1 MTPSLKDQAVGILQ
15 PALLI
20 ILGVYHFAA
29 TVVTALLTGNL
40 ALLTNISALREK
52 AFTRLWTAHA
62 DELSLEMPA
71 PLDPLV
77 KSLHGRVLDIGP
89 GTGSQLNRYNTDAAV
104 EMIYA
109 AEPAVDLHAEL
120 AKNAEKAGLR
130 DRYKILS
137 CGAEPESLIP
147 ALAKTGLLERGG
159 SDEGI
164 FDDIV
169 SIRVLCGVPRP
180 EETVA
185 GLYRLLRPGG
195 RLIVCEHVVNPWQ
208 SKEGSVLARLAQV
221 VYRFSGWW
229 FLLGGCNIDRD
240 TEKTLKEAGGKS
252 GWKEVRLQI
261 VDAHAAIPMLVGCLV
276 KSD

>member
-1 MTPSLKDQAVGILQ
+1 MPE
-15 PALLI
+15 PLL
-20 ILGVYHFAA
+20 
-29 TVVTALLTGNL
+29 
-40 ALLTNISALREK
+40 
-52 AFTRLWTAHA
+52 
-62 DELSLEMPA
+62 
-71 PLDPLV
+71 PLI

-89 GTGSQLNRYNTDAAV
+89 GTGSQLKRYNTDASIKI
-104 EMIYA
+104 MYA

-120 AKNAEKAGLR
+120 AKSAEKVGLG
-130 DRYKILS
+130 DRYKILA

-147 ALAKTGLLERGG
+147 ALAKTGLLERGA
-159 SDEGI
+159 SEEGI

-185 GLYRLLRPGG
+185 GLYRLLKPGG

-221 VYRFSGWW
+221 VYRFSGWS

-240 TEKTLKEAGGKS
+240 TEKTLKDAGGRG
-252 GWKEVRLQI
+252 GWKEIRLQLM
-261 VDAHAAIPMLVGCLV
+261 DPHAAIPMLTGCLV
-276 KSD
+276 KSE